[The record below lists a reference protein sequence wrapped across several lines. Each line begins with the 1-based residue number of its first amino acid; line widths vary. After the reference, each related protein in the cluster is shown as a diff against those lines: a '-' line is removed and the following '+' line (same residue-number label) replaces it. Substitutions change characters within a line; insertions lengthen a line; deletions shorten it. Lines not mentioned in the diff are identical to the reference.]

1 MAIRVMGTAVGGAWG
16 VEWARA
22 GVRVG
27 RREGQGGG
35 GRFIGGRLQLLK
47 RLVEYWV
54 CGAMRWVAVADS
66 VKVKINR
73 RWEPHVILTP
83 RLGLALLSL
92 SLSLTLG
99 LVVVVRRLLVL
110 VSVLLLLLLLLL
122 HLHFHFGRLLVRPCF
137 SWCGQLQRSSRAL
150 RGARSGPLIQVR
162 PGTVRQ
168 EGVFWSRLS
177 RHFKMT
183 GALGQ
188 SGRDRGSARH

>member
-1 MAIRVMGTAVGGAWG
+1 M
-16 VEWARA
+16 
-22 GVRVG
+22 
-27 RREGQGGG
+27 
-35 GRFIGGRLQLLK
+35 RFIGGRLQLLK

-54 CGAMRWVAVADS
+54 CGAMRWVAVADC

-83 RLGLALLSL
+83 RLGLALLLSR

-99 LVVVVRRLLVL
+99 QVMVRRRRLRLLV
-110 VSVLLLLLLLLL
+110 SVLLLLL
-122 HLHFHFGRLLVRPCF
+122 HLHFHLGRLLDRPCF
-137 SWCGQLQRSSRAL
+137 SWRGQLQRSSRAQQD
-150 RGARSGPLIQVR
+150 ARSGPLIQVR

-188 SGRDRGSARH
+188 DGRDRGSARH